1 VTARGAASA
10 RARSARETSAPSARI
25 SADDERFMRRAL
37 ALAEK
42 GRGTTRPNP
51 VVGAVVVRRGRV
63 VGEGFHVRAGE
74 PHAEVHALRA
84 AGEQAR
90 GATLYV
96 TLEPCC
102 HVGRTGPC
110 TAAVRAAGVARV
122 VAGCRDP
129 NPVVDGKGV
138 AELRRAGV
146 RVDVGCLES
155 DCEAA
160 IAGYATWI
168 RARRP
173 LVTLKVA
180 ATLDGFIAPA
190 RRRARRAPVWLT
202 GPAARHAAHE
212 LRAAHDAVLVGSGTV
227 RADDPRLT
235 VRLSGRRAAPL
246 RVVLAGRRALPR
258 RAHINDDAAPT
269 LVISG
274 RVPIRRALATLAARG
289 IQSVLVEG
297 GATIHAAFIAA
308 GLVDRVALFVA
319 PRLLGGGTPIAA
331 GGGLPIARALA
342 LGPLTARAVGDDLLI
357 TADVVGRHRS

>member
-1 VTARGAASA
+1 
-10 RARSARETSAPSARI
+10 
-25 SADDERFMRRAL
+25 MRRAL

-51 VVGAVVVRRGRV
+51 VVGAVVVRQGRI
-63 VGEGFHVRAGE
+63 VGEGFHLRAGE

-84 AGEQAR
+84 AGARAR

-110 TAAVRAAGVARV
+110 TAVIRAAGIARV
-122 VAGCRDP
+122 VAGCGDP
-129 NPVVDGKGV
+129 NPLVDGKGV
-138 AELRRAGV
+138 RELRRAGV
-146 RVDVGCLES
+146 QVEVGCLER
-155 DCEAA
+155 DCEDA
-160 IAGYATWI
+160 ISGYATWI

-180 ATLDGFIAPA
+180 ASLDGFIAPS
-190 RRRARRAPVWLT
+190 RRPARRAPVWLT
-202 GPAARHAAHE
+202 GPAARQAAHA
-212 LRAAHDAVLVGSGTV
+212 LRAAHDAVLVGAGTV

-235 VRLSGRRAAPL
+235 VRLAGVRARPL

-258 RAHINDDAAPT
+258 RAHVSDGAAPT
-269 LVISG
+269 LVIPG
-274 RVPIRRALATLAARG
+274 RVSIRRVLATLAARG

-308 GLVDRVALFVA
+308 GLVDRVAVFVA

-331 GGGLPIARALA
+331 GLGLSVTRSLA
-342 LGPLTARAVGDDLLI
+342 LGPLTAQAVGDDLLI
-357 TADVVGRHRS
+357 TAEVVGRDRP